1 MVKLSQIL
9 FEDVYQGKGYPM
21 ITTWEGKI
29 IAVES
34 DEIKDLQDENLF
46 EIYQGKFGRNRER
59 LESAKTRFQISQKKL
74 YKSKI

>member
-34 DEIKDLQDENLF
+34 DEIKDLRMRIYLRYIRENSAETEKDWNRQDKISNFTE
-46 EIYQGKFGRNRER
+46 
-59 LESAKTRFQISQKKL
+59 KTV
-74 YKSKI
+74 

>member
-1 MVKLSQIL
+1 
-9 FEDVYQGKGYPM
+9 M

-46 EIYQGKFGRNRER
+46 EIYQENSAETEKDWNRQD
-59 LESAKTRFQISQKKL
+59 KISNFTEKL